1 MTSNPPPRWI
11 SILIVFFMTALCI
24 ALIIFLAAAWPP
36 AEIYFKKFKLT
47 IDQQLMLLVTL
58 SGALGAFIQIAGS
71 FTFHFG
77 RRDFDKAWISW
88 YFIRPFI
95 GAALALGFYFL
106 LRGGLINVNA
116 DARIAAQYSAS
127 QDTVTYIYIDT
138 AKKGAPIR
146 SIADSLKGGYTRI
159 GVERLP
165 KREDNLPVNPFGVM
179 GISFLVGLF
188 SSQAVRKLAQV
199 FDKAFLNKDGTEK
212 DNNSS
217 EKVKANE
224 VPGSE
229 NNTDEE
235 AVG

>member
-1 MTSNPPPRWI
+1 MINNPPPRWI

-24 ALIIFLAAAWPP
+24 ALIIILAAAWPP
-36 AEIYFKKFKLT
+36 AEIYFNNFRLT
-47 IDQQLMLLVTL
+47 TDQQLILLVTL

-77 RRDFDKAWISW
+77 RKDFDKAWISW

-116 DARIAAQYSAS
+116 EPRVAVQYSVT
-127 QDTVTYIYIDT
+127 QDTVMYIYMDT
-138 AKKGAPIR
+138 ARKGAPIR
-146 SIADSLKGGYTRI
+146 STADSLTGGYARI

-165 KREDNLPVNPFGVM
+165 ERKDNLPVNPFGVM

-188 SSQAVRKLAQV
+188 SSQAVKKLSQV
-199 FDKAFLNKDGTEK
+199 FDKVFLNKDGNEK
-212 DNNSS
+212 ENNTG

-229 NNTDEE
+229 NATDED